1 MRALICGLNG
11 AGSALG
17 SPNGLCAAVR
27 SDNTATDAIMT
38 APTMPAMTGP
48 RMSFA
53 SSFARLSRV
62 ALDTLQRAFRLD
74 RDLRIAARRGTSDDA
89 QLLVARLVAGDLDVF
104 GIDLLAEA
112 WNFVGAEKVGARNDA
127 AAIFYSHGHLGI
139 GDGGAA
145 RVPDETEIGRPFL
158 FAIIVIIA
166 EARTSSPRGE
176 RNGTG
181 YRQDRACHPSNTP
194 NRGTHQ
200 ALLELRRPSPGRR
213 RDILAGKERR
223 QIVCQDGKC
232 PDRNEPCPPRPQPL
246 LPSGGREKADSG
258 GR

>member
-1 MRALICGLNG
+1 MRAPICGLNG
-11 AGSALG
+11 DGSALG

-38 APTMPAMTGP
+38 TPTMPAMTGP

-53 SSFARLSRV
+53 SLFARRSRV
-62 ALDTLQRAFRLD
+62 ALDALQRAFRLD

-89 QLLVARLVAGDLDVF
+89 QLLVARLVAGDLDV
-104 GIDLLAEA
+104 
-112 WNFVGAEKVGARNDA
+112 
-127 AAIFYSHGHLGI
+127 LGI

-166 EARTSSPRGE
+166 EARTSGPRGE

-181 YRQDRACHPSNTP
+181 YREDRACHPSNTP
-194 NRGTHQ
+194 NRGTHP
-200 ALLELRRPSPGRR
+200 ALLELRRPSPVRR

-246 LPSGGREKADSG
+246 LPSGGREK
-258 GR
+258 